1 MSRCN
6 YGRAREEAFN
16 MLGLN
21 SENSEQQKALAEIM
35 QGEVFVI
42 LPAGFSK
49 SVLSMLL
56 YDKLFPTIVIV
67 VTPLKARTTR
77 RHTLLHS
84 FGKILILLCSVNN
97 YVMTQLTQWPAL
109 FSPSFFIKEVKG
121 LHGPD

>member
-1 MSRCN
+1 
-6 YGRAREEAFN
+6 

-49 SVLSMLL
+49 SVMLSMSSLL

-77 RHTLLHS
+77 RHTLLRS
-84 FGKILILLCSVNN
+84 FGKILNCSV
-97 YVMTQLTQWPAL
+97 L
-109 FSPSFFIKEVKG
+109 
-121 LHGPD
+121 